1 MLLIDN
7 IFNYDNTFYD
17 NIILPDYLQDKYD
30 KLKFIDHKKMLKLS
44 FSLKNKLAKLLFLDN
59 FILKYNEYGKP
70 YIQSNNITY
79 NFSISHHDN
88 TIVLYYNDNKNVGI
102 DALNIDKVKLSSFKC
117 DHFSYYE
124 QKYCTTLDN
133 FCKMWLVKEAYSKMI
148 GTGLIEEL
156 KFTNFVPFLEGKIHS
171 DISIRFL
178 KIKNLKVCICESI
191 IS

>member
-1 MLLIDN
+1 MLLVDN
-7 IFNYDNTFYD
+7 IFNYDNAFYD
-17 NIILPDYLQDKYD
+17 NVILPDYLQTKYD
-30 KLKFIDHKKMLKLS
+30 LLKFTNLKKMLKLS
-44 FSLKNKLAKLLFLDN
+44 FSLKNKLAKLLFLHN
-59 FILKYNEYGKP
+59 FTLNYNDYGKP

-124 QKYCTTLDN
+124 QKYCTTLEN

-156 KFTNFVPFLEGKIHS
+156 KLTNFVPFLEGKIHPY
-171 DISIRFL
+171 ISIRFV
-178 KIKNLKVCICESI
+178 KVKN
-191 IS
+191 